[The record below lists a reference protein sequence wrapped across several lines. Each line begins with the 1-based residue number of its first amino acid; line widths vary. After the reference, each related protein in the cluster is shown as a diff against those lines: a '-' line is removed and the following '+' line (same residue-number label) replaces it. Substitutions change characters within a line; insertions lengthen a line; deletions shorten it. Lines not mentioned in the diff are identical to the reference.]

1 MKRIIALILALFIFT
16 IPVFAENEGNGEVTL
31 TYTEGITLYG
41 DGDEVF
47 GIEKE
52 SFSKYIK
59 ENNIVLYGIA
69 NDKSFVFEMTCS
81 QTEFSK
87 SVKDFKNVKLMD
99 IKDFADSMG
108 ILIYNIKSLGDAS
121 YIVSVLPTSDSESE
135 GRLTQYIT
143 IKQDKLYVITVTAA
157 KSVDNNDYEQKII
170 GSIKYNLT
178 EEPDEISVWHIVVVS
193 VAMALVLII
202 FVWIAITLIKDSK
215 KRRSKDKAE
224 EMTEEE

>member
-1 MKRIIALILALFIFT
+1 MKRIIALIFAFLIFS
-16 IPVFAENEGNGEVTL
+16 IPVFAENESKSEVTL

-69 NDKSFVFEMTCS
+69 NDKSFVFEMTCN

-87 SVKDFKNVKLMD
+87 SVKDFKNLKLMD
-99 IKDFADSMG
+99 IKDFADSIG
-108 ILIYNIKSLGDAS
+108 ILTYNIKSLGDAS
-121 YIVSVLPTSDSESE
+121 YIVGVLPASDNESE

-157 KSVDNNDYEQKII
+157 KSVNSDYEQKII
-170 GSIKYNLT
+170 GSIKYNFA
-178 EEPDEISVWHIVVVS
+178 EQPAQISVWYIVVVS
-193 VAMALVLII
+193 VAIVLVLIV
-202 FVWIAITLIKDSK
+202 FVWIAITLIKDLK
-215 KRRSKDKAE
+215 KRKSKYHAE
-224 EMTEEE
+224 EMPKEE

>member
-1 MKRIIALILALFIFT
+1 MKRIIALIFALLIFT
-16 IPVFAENEGNGEVTL
+16 IPVFAENESKSEVTL

-69 NDKSFVFEMTCS
+69 NDKSFVFEMTCN

-87 SVKDFKNVKLMD
+87 SVKDFKNLKLMD

-108 ILIYNIKSLGDAS
+108 ILTYNIKSLGEAS
-121 YIVSVLPTSDSESE
+121 YIVSILPTSDSESE

-157 KSVDNNDYEQKII
+157 KSVNNDYEQKII
-170 GSIKYNLT
+170 GSIKYNFA
-178 EEPDEISVWHIVVVS
+178 EHPAQISVWHIVVVG
-193 VAMALVLII
+193 VAIVLVLII
-202 FVWIAITLIKDSK
+202 FVWIVITLIKDLK
-215 KRRSKDKAE
+215 KRKSKYHAE
-224 EMTEEE
+224 EMPKEE